1 MPVFKPLGRRRR
13 NFVIS
18 SSAQSVP
25 QHVRELLYPRLVS
38 YLSAE
43 FSSGVVLRNQ
53 LLATA
58 GRADFLCKSEIPVV
72 FYEMGSRN
80 VNTHVVG
87 GVIPTSYRYLND
99 TKSSDD
105 MRELVDT
112 WQVAA
117 GTR

>member
-1 MPVFKPLGRRRR
+1 M
-13 NFVIS
+13 
-18 SSAQSVP
+18 P

-38 YLSAE
+38 YLSTE

-80 VNTHVVG
+80 VNIHVVG
-87 GVIPTSYRYLND
+87 GVIPTSYRYLNY

-105 MRELVDT
+105 IRELVDI
-112 WQVAA
+112 
-117 GTR
+117 

>member
-1 MPVFKPLGRRRR
+1 MPVFKPLSRCR

-18 SSAQSVP
+18 SSAQ
-25 QHVRELLYPRLVS
+25 HVRELLYPRPVS
-38 YLSAE
+38 YLSTE

-72 FYEMGSRN
+72 FYEIGSRN

-87 GVIPTSYRYLND
+87 GVLPTSYCYLNY
-99 TKSSDD
+99 T
-105 MRELVDT
+105 
-112 WQVAA
+112 
-117 GTR
+117 